1 MRAYLITTGVLFAA
15 IAVAHVF
22 EIIGRHHAYASDV
35 VVLAVSIGLGVWAWS
50 LLRRGVAR

>member
-1 MRAYLITTGVLFAA
+1 MRSYLITTGVLFAA

-22 EIIGRHHAYASDV
+22 EIIGRHHVYASDV

>member
-1 MRAYLITTGVLFAA
+1 MRSYLITTGVLFAA

-22 EIIGRHHAYASDV
+22 EIIGRHHGYASDV